1 MSKFL
6 VYEYVSKS
14 LKEIEV
20 SDELDFLSVAYQ
32 SIQCE
37 WIEYAT
43 LTPTIDII
51 VDDEGALKENNYI
64 NTIYDKQLDR
74 VQFLLGNLMFA
85 GFENGKTIG
94 LSEKQINYIKDNVIV
109 DTIPIEVYKALK

>member
-14 LKEIEV
+14 LKEIEFNH
-20 SDELDFLSVAYQ
+20 ELDFLSVAYR

-43 LTPTIDII
+43 LTSTIDII

-74 VQFLLGNLMFA
+74 VQFLFGNLMFV
-85 GFENGKTIG
+85 GFENGKTVG